1 MIFVG
6 KVLLVGSLDENSR
19 ERERDAEVDESG
31 TRDTDAASAAAAFSS
46 QAKSLRQVSK
56 AKREKK
62 VRTYIDGR
70 SMTGERRRR
79 TFFSCRLLF
88 LLSFHE
94 LHAVFRQSAAAAADD
109 VPVARYRCQLVGY

>member
-56 AKREKK
+56 AKRERERK

-70 SMTGERRRR
+70 SMTGERRRAN
-79 TFFSCRLLF
+79 LLF
-88 LLSFHE
+88 LPSSFSSK
-94 LHAVFRQSAAAAADD
+94 FS
-109 VPVARYRCQLVGY
+109 

>member
-56 AKREKK
+56 AKRARKRERK

-70 SMTGERRRR
+70 SMTGERRRAN
-79 TFFSCRLLF
+79 LF
-88 LLSFHE
+88 L
-94 LHAVFRQSAAAAADD
+94 AVFFFVFFVFMNCTRSLD
-109 VPVARYRCQLVGY
+109 CSSS

>member
-6 KVLLVGSLDENSR
+6 KVLLVGSLDENS
-19 ERERDAEVDESG
+19 RERDAEVDESG

-79 TFFSCRLLF
+79 TFFSCRFLLL

-94 LHAVFRQSAAAAADD
+94 LHAVF
-109 VPVARYRCQLVGY
+109 